1 MYITKEI
8 SKSIIDKAIVSR
20 KAKIEAGKDL
30 ISNFADEQVWKEL
43 FKARGFKMPAKY
55 IKCEIKLMRRYLRK
69 IGMSEKLYL
78 QLTALKSLQ
87 DFIDLNPRW
96 PLYAFVGFVCEYA
109 EMKQEIAELLSGK
122 TTQFED

>member
-1 MYITKEI
+1 MFITKEN

-20 KAKIEAGKDL
+20 KAKIEAGKAL

-55 IKCEIKLMRRYLRK
+55 IKCDIKLMRRYLRK
-69 IGMSEKLYL
+69 IGVSEKLYL
-78 QLTALKSLQ
+78 QLTAFKSLQ

-96 PLYAFVGFVCEYA
+96 PLYGFVGVVCEFD
-109 EMKQEIAELLSGK
+109 EMKDEIQELLSGK
-122 TTQFED
+122 AVNWD